1 MPIPLCLSV
10 PAVPDPFALPLPGG
24 VELEDV
30 NVMRVLQ
37 PALTP
42 LMPMFEIVDT
52 IVALYN
58 CVKAIPDALG
68 PPPDPTV
75 LAACLPELGKKLGKL
90 LMLAPQVALPRLI
103 ERCLALAIEALRTVS
118 SQLRHLQG
126 QLHQIDAVQQRAKV
140 LKDAGLMAV
149 AACATANVAQE
160 AANVGKSMA
169 SLERLLVLVNLFMG
183 LIGGPQ
189 VPLASKLSGKPLDE
203 AVPEIDRMIKLL
215 EAAHGAVPG
224 VFA

>member
-1 MPIPLCLSV
+1 MPIPLCLDI
-10 PAVPDPFALPLPGG
+10 PGLPDPFSLPFPGG

-30 NVMRVLQ
+30 NVMRLLQ

-52 IVALYN
+52 IVALYT

-90 LMLAPQVALPRLI
+90 LSLAPQVALPRLI
-103 ERCLALAIEALRTVS
+103 ERCLVLAIEALRTERG
-118 SQLRHLQG
+118 QLQHLQA
-126 QLHQIDAVQQRAKV
+126 QLGQIDSVVRRAKS
-140 LKDAGLMAV
+140 LKDAGLMAI
-149 AACATANVAQE
+149 AQCATANVAQE

-183 LIGGPQ
+183 LIGGPE
-189 VPLASKLSGKPLDE
+189 VPLASKLSGKPLGD
-203 AVPEIDRMIKLL
+203 AIPEIDRMIKVL
-215 EAAHGAVPG
+215 EAAHAAMPG
-224 VFA
+224 VA

>member
-1 MPIPLCLSV
+1 MPIPLCLDI
-10 PAVPDPFALPLPGG
+10 PPFPDPFALPMPGG
-24 VELEDV
+24 VQLEDV
-30 NVMRVLQ
+30 NVLQLLQ

-75 LAACLPELGKKLGKL
+75 LAACLPELGQKLGKL

-103 ERCLALAIEALRTVS
+103 ERCLALAIEVLRTVR
-118 SQLRHLQG
+118 SQLRHLQA
-126 QLHQIDAVQQRAKV
+126 QLHQIEAVEQRAKD

-149 AACATANVAQE
+149 AACATANVGQE
-160 AANVGKSMA
+160 AANVAKSMA

-189 VPLASKLSGKPLDE
+189 VPLASKLSGKPLDQ
-203 AVPEIDRMIKLL
+203 AVPELDHMIKLL
-215 EAAHGAVPG
+215 EFAHGAVPG

>member
-1 MPIPLCLSV
+1 MAIPLCLQIPSL
-10 PAVPDPFALPLPGG
+10 PDPFSLPFPGG

-30 NVMRVLQ
+30 NVMRLLQ

-52 IVALYN
+52 IVALYT

-90 LMLAPQVALPRLI
+90 LSLAPQVALPRLI
-103 ERCLALAIEALRTVS
+103 ERCLVLAIEALRTERG
-118 SQLRHLQG
+118 QLQHLQA
-126 QLHQIDAVQQRAKV
+126 QLGQIDSVVQRAKS
-140 LKDAGLMAV
+140 LKDAGLMAI
-149 AACATANVAQE
+149 AQCATANVAQE

-183 LIGGPQ
+183 LIGGPE
-189 VPLASKLSGKPLDE
+189 VPLPSKLSGKPIGDAL
-203 AVPEIDRMIKLL
+203 PEIEQMIRLL
-215 EAAHGAVPG
+215 EAAHSAVPG

>member
-1 MPIPLCLSV
+1 MAIPLCLHI
-10 PAVPDPFALPLPGG
+10 PPVPDPFSLPLPGG

-52 IVALYN
+52 IVAIYN

-75 LAACLPELGKKLGKL
+75 LAACLPELGQKLAKL
-90 LMLAPQVALPRLI
+90 LSLAPQVALPRLI
-103 ERCLALAIEALRTVS
+103 ERCLALAIEALRTAR

-126 QLHQIDAVQQRAKV
+126 QLHQIELVQQRAQR
-140 LKDAGLMAV
+140 LGDAGLMAV
-149 AACATANVAQE
+149 AQCARANVAQE
-160 AANVGKSMA
+160 AANVAKTMA
-169 SLERLLVLVNLFMG
+169 SLERLLVLVNLFLG
-183 LIGGPQ
+183 LVGGRE
-189 VPLASKLSGKPLDE
+189 VPLPSKLSGAPLDE
-203 AVPEIDRMIKLL
+203 AVPQIEAIIRAL

-224 VFA
+224 VFS